1 MSKEAEILI
10 LQELRALR
18 GEVSTMGAQLA
29 RLQSKVQRPDL
40 VKYSID
46 EAAERLG
53 IGRSTLYREIDA
65 GRIETVK
72 EKTRRFVTEQAVQS
86 WERAQRRAA

>member
-1 MSKEAEILI
+1 MSEEAEILI